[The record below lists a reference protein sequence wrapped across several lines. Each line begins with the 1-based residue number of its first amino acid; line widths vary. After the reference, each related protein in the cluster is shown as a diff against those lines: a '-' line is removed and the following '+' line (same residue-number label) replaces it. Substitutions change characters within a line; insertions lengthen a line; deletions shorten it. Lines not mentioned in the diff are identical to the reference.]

1 MEAMTGP
8 KKTKYCVDQLLK
20 RPAAER
26 AAAAEALLQSLQR
39 LEARTDA
46 RSTPGLSQAWGDEI
60 QRRIDENAPGIP
72 ASIVFSEGRA
82 RLRKLRPLSS

>member
-1 MEAMTGP
+1 MDAMTAT

-26 AAAAEALLQSLQR
+26 AAAAEALLQSLDD
-39 LEARTDA
+39 RTDA
-46 RSTPGLSQAWGDEI
+46 RPTPGLSQAWVDEI

>member
-1 MEAMTGP
+1 MEAMTGI
-8 KKTKYCVDQLLK
+8 KKTKYCVNELLK

-26 AAAAEALLQSLQR
+26 AAAAEVLLQSLER
-39 LEARTDA
+39 GADTSA
-46 RSTPGLSQAWGDEI
+46 SPGLSQAWVDEI